1 MSTGSGSCSTLKRKR
16 TKKEISEQARRDAEN
31 LPSVRL
37 LREMFQRGMA
47 EIEERRKL
55 DPNYR

>member
-1 MSTGSGSCSTLKRKR
+1 MKRKR
-16 TKKEISEQARRDAEN
+16 TKREISEQARREAEN

-37 LREMFQRGMA
+37 LRELFQRGMA
-47 EIEERRKL
+47 DIEERRKL

>member
-1 MSTGSGSCSTLKRKR
+1 LKRKR

>member
-1 MSTGSGSCSTLKRKR
+1 MYIGSGSYWKMKRKP
-16 TKKEISEQARRDAEN
+16 TKKEISERARRDAEN

-37 LREMFQRGMA
+37 LRELFQRGMA
-47 EIEERRKL
+47 EIEERRKV

>member
-1 MSTGSGSCSTLKRKR
+1 MKRKP
-16 TKKEISEQARRDAEN
+16 TKKEISERARRDAEN

-37 LREMFQRGMA
+37 LRELFQRGMA
-47 EIEERRKL
+47 EIEERRKV